1 MKISSVSGV
10 KNYAPNYQNQNV
22 VSFQRKPQKKQ
33 EQSFEDKEKIKLQSK
48 LSLICEQ
55 LDVMEKAQKDA
66 AEIQDKIVALDGDKD
81 GKEEE

>member
-1 MKISSVSGV
+1 MLSREELRLINEILG
-10 KNYAPNYQNQNV
+10 
-22 VSFQRKPQKKQ
+22 
-33 EQSFEDKEKIKLQSK
+33 EQTFEDKEKVKLQSK

-66 AEIQDKIVALDGDKD
+66 AEIQNKIVTLDGDKD